1 MERRAWARG
10 TAAMGATMNLTDG
23 ERLILAMLC
32 DIHKALNL
40 KSAIDPDALKPLILE
55 AEDNGTAGGAK
66 SAGRATNGTPGSHR
80 DRTAVATE
88 VSEILDMW
96 SAIERGY
103 KHLSVDEKR
112 TVEAEAGPLGRGV
125 RFSGFD
131 VESEIEYRDAA
142 HHLIE
147 ITGLFE
153 RFQGRNLDAHMPN
166 LAGYRRMLRL
176 YAPMRSV
183 SDDQRLYVRQIIAL
197 ANAEKYA
204 G

>member
-1 MERRAWARG
+1 
-10 TAAMGATMNLTDG
+10 MNLSEG

-40 KSAIDPDALKPLILE
+40 KGAIDPDALKPLILE
-55 AEDNGTAGGAK
+55 PESTSAAHAGDGA
-66 SAGRATNGTPGSHR
+66 PGSHR

-88 VSEILDMW
+88 VSEILEMW

-103 KHLSVDEKR
+103 KHLSADEKR

-131 VESEIEYRDAA
+131 CACELEYREIA
-142 HHLIE
+142 HVLIE
-147 ITGLFE
+147 ETGQFE
-153 RFQGRNLDAHMPN
+153 RFQGRNLDAHMPA

-183 SDDQRLYVRQIIAL
+183 SGDRRLDVRQIIAL

>member
-1 MERRAWARG
+1 
-10 TAAMGATMNLTDG
+10 MNLSEG
-23 ERLILAMLC
+23 ERLILVMLC

-40 KSAIDPDALKPLILE
+40 KGSIDPDTLRPLILKGE
-55 AEDNGTAGGAK
+55 YNGAARSLSGEN
-66 SAGRATNGTPGSHR
+66 SPHR
-80 DRTAVATE
+80 DRTPVASE

-103 KHLSVDEKR
+103 KHLSVEEKR
-112 TVEAEAGPLGRGV
+112 VVEAEAGPLGRGV

-131 VESEIEYRDAA
+131 AESEIEYRDAA

-147 ITGLFE
+147 VTGLFE
-153 RFQGRNLDAHMPN
+153 RFQGRNLDAHMPA

-176 YAPMRSV
+176 YGPMRPAAR
-183 SDDQRLYVRQIIAL
+183 DARLGMRQVIEL
-197 ANAEKYA
+197 ANAEKHA

>member
-1 MERRAWARG
+1 
-10 TAAMGATMNLTDG
+10 MNLSEG
-23 ERLILAMLC
+23 ERLILVMLC
-32 DIHKALNL
+32 DIQKALNL
-40 KSAIDPDALKPLILE
+40 KGAIDPDTLKPLILE
-55 AEDNGTAGGAK
+55 AGSNSAARAVNGGA
-66 SAGRATNGTPGSHR
+66 GDHR
-80 DRTAVATE
+80 DRTAVASE

-131 VESEIEYRDAA
+131 AESEIEYRDIA
-142 HHLIE
+142 HVLIE
-147 ITGLFE
+147 ETGQFE
-153 RFQGRNLDAHMPN
+153 RFQGRTLDAHMPA
-166 LAGYRRMLRL
+166 LAGYRRMLQI
-176 YAPMRSV
+176 YGAMRSV
-183 SDDQRLYVRQIIAL
+183 TGDRRLDARQIIVL

>member
-1 MERRAWARG
+1 
-10 TAAMGATMNLTDG
+10 MNLSEG
-23 ERLILAMLC
+23 ERLILVMLC
-32 DIHKALNL
+32 DIYKALEIKGAVDL
-40 KSAIDPDALKPLILE
+40 DTLKPLILE
-55 AEDNGTAGGAK
+55 AGSTGAARGVNGAA
-66 SAGRATNGTPGSHR
+66 GSHR

-103 KHLSVDEKR
+103 KHLSVEEKR

-131 VESEIEYRDAA
+131 TESEIEYRDIA
-142 HHLIE
+142 HVLIE
-147 ITGLFE
+147 ETGQFE
-153 RFQGRNLDAHMPN
+153 RFQGRNLDAHMPA

-176 YAPMRSV
+176 YGPMRST
-183 SDDQRLYVRQIIAL
+183 SGDRRLDVQQIIAL

>member
-1 MERRAWARG
+1 
-10 TAAMGATMNLTDG
+10 
-23 ERLILAMLC
+23 MLC

-40 KSAIDPDALKPLILE
+40 KGAIDPDALKPLILD
-55 AEDNGTAGGAK
+55 AEKNGTAVNGE
-66 SAGRATNGTPGSHR
+66 AGNHP
-80 DRTAVATE
+80 DRTAIATE

-112 TVEAEAGPLGRGV
+112 EVETDAGPLGRGI

-131 VESEIEYRDAA
+131 AESEIDYRDIA
-142 HHLIE
+142 HVLIE
-147 ITGLFE
+147 EAGQFE
-153 RFQGRNLDAHMPN
+153 RFQGRNLDAHMPA

-176 YAPMRSV
+176 YGPMRSV
-183 SDDQRLYVRQIIAL
+183 SGDRRLDVRQIIAL

-204 G
+204 E

>member
-1 MERRAWARG
+1 
-10 TAAMGATMNLTDG
+10 MNLSEG
-23 ERLILAMLC
+23 ERLILVMLC
-32 DIHKALNL
+32 DIYKALEIKGAVDL
-40 KSAIDPDALKPLILE
+40 DTLKPLILE
-55 AEDNGTAGGAK
+55 ARSNGVARVH
-66 SAGRATNGTPGSHR
+66 SASGNHR

-131 VESEIEYRDAA
+131 VESEIEYRNAA

-147 ITGLFE
+147 ATGLFE
-153 RFQGRNLDAHMPN
+153 RFQGRNLEAHMPA
-166 LAGYRRMLRL
+166 LAGYRRMLRV

-183 SDDQRLYVRQIIAL
+183 RGDQRLDARQIIVL

>member
-1 MERRAWARG
+1 
-10 TAAMGATMNLTDG
+10 MNLSEG
-23 ERLILAMLC
+23 ERLILVMLC

-40 KSAIDPDALKPLILE
+40 KSTIDPDALTPLLVE
-55 AEDNGTAGGAK
+55 SRSNGAARAVNGA
-66 SAGRATNGTPGSHR
+66 SGEHR
-80 DRTAVATE
+80 DRTAVTTE
-88 VSEILDMW
+88 VSDILDMW

-112 TVEAEAGPLGRGV
+112 TVEAGPLGRGV

-131 VESEIEYRDAA
+131 AESEIAHRDIA
-142 HHLIE
+142 HVLIE
-147 ITGLFE
+147 EAGQFD
-153 RFQGRNLDAHMPN
+153 RFQGRNLDAHMPA

-176 YAPMRSV
+176 YGPIRSV
-183 SDDQRLYVRQIIAL
+183 SGDRRLDVQQIIAL

>member
-1 MERRAWARG
+1 
-10 TAAMGATMNLTDG
+10 MNLSEG

-40 KSAIDPDALKPLILE
+40 KGAIDPDTLKPLILE
-55 AEDNGTAGGAK
+55 AGSNGAARGVNGAAG
-66 SAGRATNGTPGSHR
+66 NHHR

-103 KHLSVDEKR
+103 KRLSVDEKR
-112 TVEAEAGPLGRGV
+112 NVEAEAGPLGRGV

-131 VESEIEYRDAA
+131 AESEIDYRDVA
-142 HHLIE
+142 HILIVE
-147 ITGLFE
+147 AGQFE
-153 RFQGRNLDAHMPN
+153 RFQGRNLDAHMPA

-176 YAPMRSV
+176 YGPMRSV
-183 SDDQRLYVRQIIAL
+183 KGDRQLDVRQIIAL

-204 G
+204 D

>member
-1 MERRAWARG
+1 
-10 TAAMGATMNLTDG
+10 MNLSEG
-23 ERLILAMLC
+23 ERLILVMLC

-40 KSAIDPDALKPLILE
+40 KGVIDPDALKPMILE
-55 AEDNGTAGGAK
+55 AEQHGVARAVNGASGE
-66 SAGRATNGTPGSHR
+66 HR
-80 DRTAVATE
+80 DRTAVASE

-103 KHLSVDEKR
+103 KHLTVDEKR
-112 TVEAEAGPLGRGV
+112 EVEIGAGPLGRGV

-131 VESEIEYRDAA
+131 CECEIEYRDIA
-142 HHLIE
+142 HVLIE
-147 ITGLFE
+147 EAGQFD
-153 RFQGRNLDAHMPN
+153 RFQGRNLDAHMPA

-176 YAPMRSV
+176 YGPMRSV
-183 SDDQRLYVRQIIAL
+183 SGDRRLDVQQIIAL

>member
-1 MERRAWARG
+1 
-10 TAAMGATMNLTDG
+10 MNLSEG

-40 KSAIDPDALKPLILE
+40 KGAIDPDTLKPLILGPE
-55 AEDNGTAGGAK
+55 TNGTAR
-66 SAGRATNGTPGSHR
+66 AGNSTPGHHPN
-80 DRTAVATE
+80 RTEVASE
-88 VSEILDMW
+88 VSEILNMW

-103 KHLSVDEKR
+103 KHLSAEEKR
-112 TVEAEAGPLGRGV
+112 NVEAEAGPLGRGV

-131 VESEIEYRDAA
+131 CACEADYRDIA
-142 HHLIE
+142 HVLIE
-147 ITGLFE
+147 ETGQFE
-153 RFQGRNLDAHMPN
+153 RFQGRNLDAHMPA

-183 SDDQRLYVRQIIAL
+183 SSDRRLDARQIIAL

-204 G
+204 D

>member
-1 MERRAWARG
+1 
-10 TAAMGATMNLTDG
+10 MNLSEG

-40 KSAIDPDALKPLILE
+40 KGAIDPDALRQLILE
-55 AEDNGTAGGAK
+55 PESNGAA
-66 SAGRATNGTPGSHR
+66 RAANDRPGHHR
-80 DRTAVATE
+80 DQAAVATE

-96 SAIERGY
+96 SAIERAY

-131 VESEIEYRDAA
+131 CACEVDYRDAA

-153 RFQGRNLDAHMPN
+153 RFQGRNLDAHMPA

-176 YAPMRSV
+176 YAPMRSG
-183 SDDQRLYVRQIIAL
+183 SGDRRLGVRQIIAL

-204 G
+204 D

>member
-1 MERRAWARG
+1 
-10 TAAMGATMNLTDG
+10 MNLSEG
-23 ERLILAMLC
+23 ERLILVMLC

-40 KSAIDPDALKPLILE
+40 KGTIDPDTLKPLIL
-55 AEDNGTAGGAK
+55 D
-66 SAGRATNGTPGSHR
+66 AGRNGAPAANGASGDHL
-80 DRTAVATE
+80 DRAELASE

-112 TVEAEAGPLGRGV
+112 EVEIGAGPLGRGV

-131 VESEIEYRDAA
+131 AESEIAYREVA
-142 HHLIE
+142 HVLVE
-147 ITGLFE
+147 EAGQFE
-153 RFQGRNLDAHMPN
+153 RFQGRNLDAHMPA

-176 YAPMRSV
+176 YGPMRSV
-183 SDDQRLYVRQIIAL
+183 TGDRRLDVQQIIAL

>member
-1 MERRAWARG
+1 MACNEPPRRGARHLL
-10 TAAMGATMNLTDG
+10 AMGAIMNLSEG
-23 ERLILAMLC
+23 ERLILVMLC

-40 KSAIDPDALKPLILE
+40 KGVIDPDVLKPLILE
-55 AEDNGTAGGAK
+55 AEHNGLA
-66 SAGRATNGTPGSHR
+66 RAANGMSGEHR
-80 DRTAVATE
+80 DRTAVANE
-88 VSEILDMW
+88 VTEILDMW

-112 TVEAEAGPLGRGV
+112 EVEIGAGPLGRGV

-131 VESEIEYRDAA
+131 CECEIAYRDTA
-142 HHLIE
+142 HVLIE
-147 ITGLFE
+147 ETGQFE
-153 RFQGRNLDAHMPN
+153 RFQGRNLDAHMPA

-183 SDDQRLYVRQIIAL
+183 SGDRRLDVQQIIAL

>member
-1 MERRAWARG
+1 
-10 TAAMGATMNLTDG
+10 MNLSEG

-40 KSAIDPDALKPLILE
+40 KGAVDPDALKPLILGPQDDD
-55 AEDNGTAGGAK
+55 AKRSGNGGH
-66 SAGRATNGTPGSHR
+66 P
-80 DRTAVATE
+80 DRTTVATE
-88 VSEILDMW
+88 VSEILEMW

-131 VESEIEYRDAA
+131 CACEAAYRDIA
-142 HHLIE
+142 HVLIE
-147 ITGLFE
+147 EAGQFE
-153 RFQGRNLDAHMPN
+153 RFQGRNLDAHMPA

-183 SDDQRLYVRQIIAL
+183 SGDRRLDVRQIIAL

>member
-1 MERRAWARG
+1 
-10 TAAMGATMNLTDG
+10 MNLSEG
-23 ERLILAMLC
+23 ERLILAMLY
-32 DIHKALNL
+32 DIHKALNITGT
-40 KSAIDPDALKPLILE
+40 IDPETLKPLI
-55 AEDNGTAGGAK
+55 AGPGSNGTAHTGNGTAGH
-66 SAGRATNGTPGSHR
+66 HR
-80 DRTAVATE
+80 NRTEVASE

-96 SAIERGY
+96 SVIERGY
-103 KHLSVDEKR
+103 KHLSAEEKR
-112 TVEAEAGPLGRGV
+112 NVEAEAGPLGRGV

-131 VESEIEYRDAA
+131 GESEVEYRDTA

-153 RFQGRNLDAHMPN
+153 RFQGRNLDAHMPA

-183 SDDQRLYVRQIIAL
+183 SGDRLGVRQIIAL

-204 G
+204 D

>member
-1 MERRAWARG
+1 MTLSE
-10 TAAMGATMNLTDG
+10 G

-32 DIHKALNL
+32 DIHKALNV
-40 KSAIDPDALKPLILE
+40 KGSIDPDALKPLLLE
-55 AEDNGTAGGAK
+55 TGSNGAARGVNA
-66 SAGRATNGTPGSHR
+66 APAHNR

-103 KHLSVDEKR
+103 KHLSVEEKR
-112 TVEAEAGPLGRGV
+112 EVEIGAGPLGRGV

-131 VESEIEYRDAA
+131 RACELDYRDTA
-142 HHLIE
+142 HVLIE
-147 ITGLFE
+147 ETGQFE
-153 RFQGRNLDAHMPN
+153 RFQGRNLDAHMPA
-166 LAGYRRMLRL
+166 LAGYRRMLRI
-176 YAPMRSV
+176 YGPMRSAGG
-183 SDDQRLYVRQIIAL
+183 DRRLDAQQIVAL

>member
-1 MERRAWARG
+1 MDLRVGARVLL
-10 TAAMGATMNLTDG
+10 AMGVTMNLSEG

-40 KSAIDPDALKPLILE
+40 KGTIDPDKLKPLILE
-55 AEDNGTAGGAK
+55 AQGNDAV
-66 SAGRATNGTPGSHR
+66 RAANGTPGNHR

-112 TVEAEAGPLGRGV
+112 NVEAEAGPLGRGV

-131 VESEIEYRDAA
+131 CECEVEYRDAA

-153 RFQGRNLDAHMPN
+153 RFQGRNLDAHMPA

-183 SDDQRLYVRQIIAL
+183 SGDGRLDVRQIIAL

>member
-1 MERRAWARG
+1 
-10 TAAMGATMNLTDG
+10 MGATMNLSEG

-40 KSAIDPDALKPLILE
+40 KGAIDPDALRPLILE
-55 AEDNGTAGGAK
+55 AESNATARG
-66 SAGRATNGTPGSHR
+66 TNGAPAKHR

-131 VESEIEYRDAA
+131 VDSEIEYRDAA

-147 ITGLFE
+147 VTGLFE
-153 RFQGRNLDAHMPN
+153 RFQGRHLDAHMPA

-183 SDDQRLYVRQIIAL
+183 AGDRRLDVRQIIAL

>member
-1 MERRAWARG
+1 
-10 TAAMGATMNLTDG
+10 MNLSEG
-23 ERLILAMLC
+23 ERLILVMLC

-40 KSAIDPDALKPLILE
+40 KGVIDPDALKPLILE
-55 AEDNGTAGGAK
+55 AEHNGLA
-66 SAGRATNGTPGSHR
+66 RATNGTSGEHR
-80 DRTAVATE
+80 NRTAVANE

-112 TVEAEAGPLGRGV
+112 NVEAEAGPLGRGV

-131 VESEIEYRDAA
+131 GESEMEHRDVA
-142 HHLIE
+142 HVLIE
-147 ITGLFE
+147 EAGQFE
-153 RFQGRNLDAHMPN
+153 RFQGRNLDAHMPA

-176 YAPMRSV
+176 YELMRPANGG
-183 SDDQRLYVRQIIAL
+183 QRLGVQQIIAL